1 MRPCRALE
9 CSATLVCAAMTK
21 LLASELESVD
31 AKASTGISEWFKLP
45 VFSVILA
52 DVIRPSVDR
61 IGTRIAVEV
70 LLASNN
76 QTDHYR
82 IGVRE
87 MHGHADRVFR

>member
-1 MRPCRALE
+1 MR
-9 CSATLVCAAMTK
+9 SAMTE

-31 AKASTGISEWFKLP
+31 AKASTGISEWFRIP
-45 VFSVILA
+45 VLSVILA

-76 QTDHYR
+76 QADHYR
-82 IGVRE
+82 IGVTE
-87 MHGHADRVFR
+87 VYGHADRVFR